1 MLVDYDAVEGDWCC
15 MLPFATVRPVKG
27 VPGKVGDGGLLASN
41 RLGRELHSPG
51 GGRLNSLLL
60 STQKCF

>member
-27 VPGKVGDGGLLASN
+27 VPGKVGDGG
-41 RLGRELHSPG
+41 PKPVQ
-51 GGRLNSLLL
+51 
-60 STQKCF
+60 TCFQSSGVGATRSRGCQIEEE